1 MGKPRQRKEDS
12 PHVKHLKQLA
22 KSHPTGLTPNLLRLF
37 DPPPPVEYKEPIE
50 KKELPP
56 YTGIA
61 QFVSCFENL
70 SIDDQE
76 SQAKVET
83 TAERRARVNAARLE
97 KGKEKLAEEIPK
109 SFQSYD
115 TTEHRLQREFE
126 RVSKILS
133 LDAYKHADGTK
144 IDNRRIL
151 VDVERGRTVKDW
163 LPKRLGGGLGN
174 ARSSQPEATPQRGR
188 YRGDYRRREEE
199 AAREKRRGE
208 KRGRGSDS

>member
-12 PHVKHLKQLA
+12 PYVKHLKQLA

-83 TAERRARVNAARLE
+83 IAERRARVNAARLE

-109 SFQSYD
+109 Y
-115 TTEHRLQREFE
+115 
-126 RVSKILS
+126 
-133 LDAYKHADGTK
+133 AYKHADGTK

-151 VDVERGRTVKDW
+151 VDVERGRTVKNW

-174 ARSSQPEATPQRGR
+174 ARSSQPEATPQRGGR

>member
-1 MGKPRQRKEDS
+1 
-12 PHVKHLKQLA
+12 LA

-83 TAERRARVNAARLE
+83 IAERRARVNAARLE

-109 SFQSYD
+109 YDPRSDPNARGDPYKTLFIGKLSYE

-126 RVSKILS
+126 RYGPVKRVSTM
-133 LDAYKHADGTK
+133 A
-144 IDNRRIL
+144 
-151 VDVERGRTVKDW
+151 
-163 LPKRLGGGLGN
+163 
-174 ARSSQPEATPQRGR
+174 
-188 YRGDYRRREEE
+188 
-199 AAREKRRGE
+199 
-208 KRGRGSDS
+208 